1 MPLISAHIE
10 KMYAIHYHLYSGEP
24 FNDHV
29 VSERALVAK
38 TGVQQYVRKVS
49 GSVGMAV
56 STGVVSGTHS
66 DAYRIDCVIRSD
78 D

>member
-56 STGVVSGTHS
+56 LSHWFITSSAGVRFS
-66 DAYRIDCVIRSD
+66 IL
-78 D
+78 